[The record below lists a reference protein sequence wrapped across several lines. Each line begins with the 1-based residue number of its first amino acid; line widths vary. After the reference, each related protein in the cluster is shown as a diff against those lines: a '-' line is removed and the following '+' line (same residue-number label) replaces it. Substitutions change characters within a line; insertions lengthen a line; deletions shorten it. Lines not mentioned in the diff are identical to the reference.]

1 MAILVFV
8 YNLKSGF
15 RAVELSEGEEG
26 GGVDTL
32 ELPPELDRGE
42 RAIFNLDPGR
52 TLASFQRDLEET
64 GRIDL
69 RRKVDYSADEFEVF
83 SMLLLSL
90 NRKRYPLRSLILDN
104 CDLTDEKLVK
114 LSPLIVKFERVT
126 LNGSQKMTAV
136 GWDRL
141 GSTIC
146 K

>member
-1 MAILVFV
+1 M
-8 YNLKSGF
+8 
-15 RAVELSEGEEG
+15 ELSEGEEG